1 MKPRPAMLSDL
12 KTPDLK
18 PQHKNEATDNG
29 AVKAAFLLTA
39 ILLVATNAGWILYM
53 NNQQKKMNELLIAR
67 NKKAE
72 ELKQA

>member
-1 MKPRPAMLSDL
+1 MKPRPGTLSDL
-12 KTPDLK
+12 KTPELK
-18 PQHKNEATDNG
+18 PQQKNETADNG

-39 ILLVATNAGWILYM
+39 IILVATNAGWILYM